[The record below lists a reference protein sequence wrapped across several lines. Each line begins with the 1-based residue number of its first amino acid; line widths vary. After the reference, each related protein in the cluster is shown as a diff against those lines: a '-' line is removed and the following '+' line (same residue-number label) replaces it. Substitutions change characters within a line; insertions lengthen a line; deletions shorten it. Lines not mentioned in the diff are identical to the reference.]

1 MTFARVVLRAGRE
14 RSVRLGHPWILSGS
28 IASVEGEPP
37 RGACVRVVSAAG
49 EPLGVGDWDPDSQIR
64 VRLVAFGKDEPDPA
78 EGWLAARLEGAIAW
92 RRAHPLLR
100 DTDALRLAHAEA
112 DGLPGLTV
120 DRYADW
126 LAVRA
131 GTPAMLARLERIG
144 ALLAG
149 ATGAA
154 GAWLRGEA
162 PHGGAA
168 GDRLLCGS
176 VPDEPVTIHER
187 GRRYLVD
194 LRHGQK
200 TGFYLDQRDARDLVR
215 ALGSGATALDLFS
228 YTGAF
233 AAAAL
238 QGGARAVTAVESSRP
253 ALALVPVHAPGAE
266 VVAADAGEFLRREE
280 RRFDLIVLDPPPF
293 ARRKR
298 DVQPAARAYKDL
310 NLRALRR
317 AAPGAHVLTFSCSHH
332 VDALLFRRIVF
343 GAALDAGVGVQCLAT
358 LGAPP
363 DHPVDLRHPEGEYL
377 KGLLLRVV

>member
-1 MTFARVVLRAGRE
+1 MTVARVVLGPERE

-28 IASVEGEPP
+28 VSSVEGDPAP
-37 RGACVRVVSAAG
+37 GACVQVMSAQG
-49 EPLGVGDWDPDSQIR
+49 EPLAVGDWDPDSQIR
-64 VRLVAFGKDEPDPA
+64 VRIVAFGKDEPDRDEA
-78 EGWLAARLEGAIAW
+78 WLAARLENALAW

-100 DTDALRLAHAEA
+100 DTDALRLVHAEA

-126 LAVRA
+126 LALRA
-131 GTPAMLARLERIG
+131 GTPAMHARLERVG

-149 ATGAA
+149 ATGAT

-162 PHGGAA
+162 PRGSAA
-168 GDRLLCGS
+168 GDRLLFGS
-176 VPDEPVTIHER
+176 VPEEPIGIHER
-187 GRRYLVD
+187 GRRYRVD

-215 ALGSGATALDLFS
+215 TLAPGATVLDLFS

-238 QGGARAVTAVESSRP
+238 QGGARAVTAVESSRT
-253 ALALVPVHAPGAE
+253 ALALIPEHAQGAE
-266 VVAADAGEFLRREE
+266 VVAADAGEFLRKDE
-280 RRFDLIVLDPPPF
+280 RRFDVIVLDPPPF
-293 ARRKR
+293 AKRKR
-298 DVQPAARAYKDL
+298 DVQAAARAYKDL

-317 AAPGAHVLTFSCSHH
+317 AAPGAHVLSWSCSHH

-343 GAALDAGVGVQCLAT
+343 GAAQDAGVGLQALAA

>member
-1 MTFARVVLRAGRE
+1 MTFARVVLRAERE
-14 RSVRLGHPWILSGS
+14 RSVRLGHPWVLSGS
-28 IASVEGEPP
+28 VAEVEGEPP
-37 RGACVRVVSAAG
+37 PGSCVRVVSSAG
-49 EPLGVGDWDPDSQIR
+49 EPLGWGDWDPGSQIR
-64 VRLVAFGKDEPDPA
+64 VRLVAFGKDEPDA
-78 EGWLAARLEGAIAW
+78 SEGWLAARVAAAVAW
-92 RRAHPLLR
+92 RRAHPLLG
-100 DTDALRLAHAEA
+100 DTDALRLVHAEA

-126 LAVRA
+126 LVVRA

-162 PHGGAA
+162 APGSAA
-168 GDRLLCGS
+168 GDRLVFGS
-176 VPDEPVTIHER
+176 VPDEPVGICER
-187 GRRYLVD
+187 GRRYRVD

-215 ALGSGATALDLFS
+215 RLAPGAAALDLFS

-233 AAAAL
+233 AAAAV
-238 QGGARAVTAVESSRP
+238 QGGARAVTAVDSSRP
-253 ALALVPVHAPGAE
+253 ALALVPEHAPGAE
-266 VVAADAGEFLRREE
+266 VVAADVADFLRRDG

-343 GAALDAGVGVQCLAT
+343 GAAHDAGVAAQCLAT
-358 LGAPP
+358 LGAAP

-377 KGLLLRVV
+377 KGLLLRVC